1 MHTNPVLAA
10 CPQLLASGS
19 CVDGSICGAG
29 KPASTCRSGTTL
41 QRRITPDEAIQISM
55 FSSVHMVFPPGSHTV
70 LIRQNSYMGCGTGS
84 YAADCYSSAP
94 VAFKVQTGELEI
106 QLVAAALGAC
116 FEACPWCM
124 PPGQQPLHLLLRV
137 SLWDPCCCSVLPAPW
152 RLCVATLSPRR
163 ARGAAGAWAGCVW
176 LHLAQT

>member
-1 MHTNPVLAA
+1 VTDRKWVSELVAIFDATGTQVGSEFGAMRHSCMPPSCSAHTNPVIAA

-55 FSSVHMVFPPGSHTV
+55 FSSVHMVFPPGTHTV

-84 YAADCYSSAP
+84 YAADCYGSAP

-106 QLVAAALGAC
+106 QLVA
-116 FEACPWCM
+116 
-124 PPGQQPLHLLLRV
+124 
-137 SLWDPCCCSVLPAPW
+137 
-152 RLCVATLSPRR
+152 
-163 ARGAAGAWAGCVW
+163 
-176 LHLAQT
+176 